1 MQDSSAHVNPEKAG
15 RGPSTGSFVI
25 LLITLWALNLADI
38 FQTLYLKD
46 SGLLAEEAN
55 AFINFF
61 LREGHIYFIGAKIL
75 AMVLISLMLIRG
87 WNSKTGFI
95 IFRERYDL
103 MSARKAINFLLSA
116 GVIYYVLIVI
126 FPFIAMYLSGAF
138 TR

>member
-1 MQDSSAHVNPEKAG
+1 MQDPSAKVNSGKSG

-25 LLITLWALNLADI
+25 LLVTLWALNLADM
-38 FQTLYLKD
+38 FQTLYLKS

-61 LREGHIYFIGAKIL
+61 LREGHVYFIGAKVL
-75 AMVLISLMLIRG
+75 AMFLISLILVRG
-87 WNSKTGFI
+87 WNSKTGLI
-95 IFRERYDL
+95 IFRDRYDL

-116 GVIYYVLIVI
+116 GVIYYILIVI
-126 FPFIAMYLSGAF
+126 FPFIAMYVSGSF